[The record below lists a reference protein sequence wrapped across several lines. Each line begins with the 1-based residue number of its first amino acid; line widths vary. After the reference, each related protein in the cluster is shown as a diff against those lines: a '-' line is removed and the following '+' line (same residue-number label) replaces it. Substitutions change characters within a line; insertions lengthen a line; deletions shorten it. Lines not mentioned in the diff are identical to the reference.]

1 MSIEQQL
8 IGRYTNLV
16 ERAKTLDEM
25 MAAQQHL
32 TTAIQDGTL
41 KPYAG
46 IPLVQSLTGTI
57 KEKQDEAQAAM
68 LQQYAPQVVPQQQ
81 GQAPAPIAPQVM
93 AQAAGLDNLRSNLP
107 AEEGYAQGG
116 VIAFANRGL
125 VDNEEDDDELD
136 YGSLSKQEEALLAQ
150 YMAGIE
156 DTPELPEGD
165 IQMPATGGVE
175 APSRGVLY
183 GVDPERPSGTGVRPS
198 ASGGAE
204 GIQYTNKKHKYEAE
218 IRNAA
223 RKAGIS
229 EDLFLHMMA
238 KETGGLSNPESAVSK
253 AGARG
258 IAQFMPATAK
268 QYGIDPMDVNQ
279 ALPAAAKMTSSLLKK
294 YNGDERLAAMAYN
307 WGQGNVDKWLAS
319 GANPAKIPKE
329 TAGYIRA
336 AEGGIMRLAA
346 GGAIA
351 FSGKGSSKV
360 EEDEQ
365 TSKDREDFK
374 LGAKKLG
381 SAAADIF
388 TLPVRGVMGA
398 TNTGIRGVRALG
410 LNVPYIPEE
419 AFGGSSSSLTP
430 YYDRYVRANEPK
442 PEAPKPAVVAP
453 PAPQGLTMEEML
465 AGSGTPET
473 SGMGR
478 PGDMERLALAKETS
492 RSEEE
497 IASIRDMLKE
507 RATSAKNQKEIDA
520 YMAIL
525 QAGLGMMGG
534 SSPYA
539 FANIGQGGM
548 QGINAAMASRKS
560 QIADENAILS
570 GRLGLSRAELLDKS
584 RLAALERQIK
594 NDAAVA
600 QHRKEQNL
608 LGYKKLEQLTA
619 KDLEANKI
627 KRINSYQKAETS
639 WDGSTEKAALEA
651 DLKKQKSDW
660 KNDTKLNSQFQAARN
675 RYLNRLMLEDQANAL
690 DANAILS
697 NNPQ

>member
-1 MSIEQQL
+1 
-8 IGRYTNLV
+8 
-16 ERAKTLDEM
+16 
-25 MAAQQHL
+25 
-32 TTAIQDGTL
+32 
-41 KPYAG
+41 
-46 IPLVQSLTGTI
+46 
-57 KEKQDEAQAAM
+57 
-68 LQQYAPQVVPQQQ
+68 
-81 GQAPAPIAPQVM
+81 
-93 AQAAGLDNLRSNLP
+93 
-107 AEEGYAQGG
+107 
-116 VIAFANRGL
+116 
-125 VDNEEDDDELD
+125 
-136 YGSLSKQEEALLAQ
+136 
-150 YMAGIE
+150 
-156 DTPELPEGD
+156 
-165 IQMPATGGVE
+165 
-175 APSRGVLY
+175 
-183 GVDPERPSGTGVRPS
+183 
-198 ASGGAE
+198 
-204 GIQYTNKKHKYEAE
+204 
-218 IRNAA
+218 
-223 RKAGIS
+223 
-229 EDLFLHMMA
+229 MMA
-238 KETGGLSNPESAVSK
+238 KETGGLANPESAVSK

-294 YNGDERLAAMAYN
+294 YNGNERLAAMAYN

-319 GANPAKIPKE
+319 GADPAKLPKE

-346 GGAIA
+346 GGTVA
-351 FSGKGSSKV
+351 FKQGGES
-360 EEDEQ
+360 EEDGQ

-398 TNTGIRGVRALG
+398 ANTGIRGVRALG
-410 LNVPYIPEE
+410 LNMPYIPEE

-453 PAPQGLTMEEML
+453 AAIQGLTMEEML

-584 RLAALERQIK
+584 RLAALDRQIK
-594 NDAAVA
+594 NDAAIE
-600 QHRKEQNL
+600 QHRKEQIL
-608 LGYKKLEQLTA
+608 LGNKKLEQLTA

-660 KNDTKLNSQFQAARN
+660 KNDTKLNAQFQAARTK
-675 RYLNRLMLEDQANAL
+675 YLNRLMLEDQANAL